1 MRVSSSMSVR
11 IAVLGLSPK
20 RAIAVCFAP
29 TGTCHALQF
38 KMRAQTMSHRLP
50 RKIVGHER
58 YHEIYDQRTFE
69 CLTCAYAETA
79 TVIPVRRKLTFGGH
93 HVSQ

>member
-1 MRVSSSMSVR
+1 MQHPIIFDPTPPAGQLRCPVCGVP
-11 IAVLGLSPK
+11 IFLSEIEPSD
-20 RAIAVCFAP
+20 
-29 TGTCHALQF
+29 Q
-38 KMRAQTMSHRLP
+38 
-50 RKIVGHER
+50 VG
-58 YHEIYDQRTFE
+58 YDQRTFE